1 MIQVFGITQC
11 DQVRGARRWL
21 KDHGLAYSFV
31 DLKAAP
37 PSREVLLEWLKH
49 IPFDSLMNRRGKTWR
64 SLPEERRRA
73 VVDQGSAVELMLEL
87 PLVIKRP
94 VVLWKD
100 QIAVGFSDALY
111 AGLFETGEA
120 NSSNDRSV
128 HTKPKSTKPSPNKP
142 DPTKP
147 NPRATPDPV
156 SS

>member
-21 KDHGLAYSFV
+21 KDHGLAYGFV

-49 IPFDSLMNRRGKTWR
+49 LPFDSLLNRRGKTWR
-64 SLPEERRRA
+64 SLPEEQRRA
-73 VVDQGSAVELMLEL
+73 VVDQGSAVELMLAF

-111 AGLFETGEA
+111 AGLFDTLA
-120 NSSNDRSV
+120 ATSSNDRSA
-128 HTKPKSTKPSPNKP
+128 HEKPNPTKLE
-142 DPTKP
+142 PTKP

>member
-1 MIQVFGITQC
+1 MIQVFGISQC

-21 KDHGLAYSFV
+21 KAHGLAYSFV
-31 DLKAAP
+31 DLKTAP
-37 PSREVLLEWLKH
+37 PSRAVLLAWLKH
-49 IPFDSLMNRRGKTWR
+49 IPFDSLLNRRGKTWR

-94 VVLWKD
+94 VVLWED

-111 AGLFETGEA
+111 AGLFENGTVETGA
-120 NSSNDRSV
+120 VDSSAIGSP
-128 HTKPKSTKPSPNKP
+128 HTK
-142 DPTKP
+142 
-147 NPRATPDPV
+147 ADPV

>member
-21 KDHGLAYSFV
+21 KNHGLAYSFI

-37 PSREVLLEWLKH
+37 PSREVLLDWLKH
-49 IPFDSLMNRRGKTWR
+49 LPFDSLLNRRGKTWR
-64 SLPEERRRA
+64 SLPEEHRRA
-73 VVDQGSAVELMLEL
+73 VVDQGSAVELMLAF

-111 AGLFETGEA
+111 AGLFEIG
-120 NSSNDRSV
+120 
-128 HTKPKSTKPSPNKP
+128 PSPS
-142 DPTKP
+142 DAEP
-147 NPRATPDPV
+147 NPIPSPTADIV

>member
-11 DQVRGARRWL
+11 DQVRSARRWL
-21 KDHGLAYSFV
+21 KNHGLAYSFI

-37 PSREVLLEWLKH
+37 PSREVLLDWLKH
-49 IPFDSLMNRRGKTWR
+49 LPFDSLLNRRGKTWR
-64 SLPEERRRA
+64 SLPEEHRRA
-73 VVDQGSAVELMLEL
+73 VVDQGSAVELMLAF

-111 AGLFETGEA
+111 AGLFETA
-120 NSSNDRSV
+120 ASPSD
-128 HTKPKSTKPSPNKP
+128 PDPSPN
-142 DPTKP
+142 P
-147 NPRATPDPV
+147 NPTADTV

>member
-1 MIQVFGITQC
+1 MIQVFGISQC

-31 DLKAAP
+31 DLKEAP
-37 PSREVLLEWLKH
+37 PSRAVLLTWLKH
-49 IPFDSLMNRRGKTWR
+49 IPFDSLLNRRGKTWR
-64 SLPEERRRA
+64 SLPEDRRRA

-111 AGLFETGEA
+111 AGLFETGAA
-120 NSSNDRSV
+120 NSSSDRSP
-128 HTKPKSTKPSPNKP
+128 HTKPDTTKP